1 MDLIV
6 REYNDEDFEEVNKL
20 LYETFNYSKANIRN
34 DMSHEF
40 VGVYDSKIIGYFI
53 LNEIIDIVRN
63 LKFYHLDYVCVD
75 ENYRGRGFAKSM
87 MEYAIK
93 YAKDTGACRIDLT
106 SGNKRIAAHKLYLGL
121 GFVKRDTSVFRKEF
135 S

>member
-53 LNEIIDIVRN
+53 LNEMIDIVKQKE
-63 LKFYHLDYVCVD
+63 KFFFKCFINTFKFISLWFQLVC
-75 ENYRGRGFAKSM
+75 
-87 MEYAIK
+87 K
-93 YAKDTGACRIDLT
+93 Y
-106 SGNKRIAAHKLYLGL
+106 
-121 GFVKRDTSVFRKEF
+121 F
-135 S
+135 

>member
-53 LNEIIDIVRN
+53 LNEMIDIVRN

-75 ENYRGRGFAKSM
+75 ENYRGKGFAKSM

>member
-53 LNEIIDIVRN
+53 LNEMIDIVRN

-121 GFVKRDTSVFRKEF
+121 GFLKRDTSVFRKEF

>member
-53 LNEIIDIVRN
+53 LNEMIDIVRN